1 MYAPTLKGLLE
12 VHAFTCEK
20 LESLVFDRSIAEVHV
35 ATAAYLYGEQ
45 DFSSQTGRYT
55 LIGVPGQA
63 MAMSTLTAEAV
74 APAVENM

>member
-35 ATAAYLYGEQ
+35 ATAAYLYGER
-45 DFSSQTGRYT
+45 DSSSQTRR
-55 LIGVPGQA
+55 
-63 MAMSTLTAEAV
+63 
-74 APAVENM
+74 

>member
-35 ATAAYLYGEQ
+35 ATAAYLYGERR
-45 DFSSQTGRYT
+45 SPPSWT
-55 LIGVPGQA
+55 VQA
-63 MAMSTLTAEAV
+63 DL
-74 APAVENM
+74 